1 MANPAPPIDAD
12 LEAVT
17 AALTKVEPRP
27 GRVLLFGSRARGD
40 ARPDSD
46 LDLLV
51 VMPQATLTPQ
61 ERQQALR
68 SLRAALRPL
77 PLSVGVDLVV
87 VGEEDARRLAGSRWH
102 VVARALREGKELHL
116 GSLRGTLDPGTF
128 AEEDWGFLAQQTLE
142 RLLKALLVLHCQEP
156 PRSHSLQ
163 RLLQELVTSWC
174 WCSLRFSTRRYLDWI
189 TESKCLGPV
198 IIAIS

>member
-1 MANPAPPIDAD
+1 MAIPAPTIDAD

-17 AALTKVEPRP
+17 AALAGVQPRP

-68 SLRAALRPL
+68 LLREALRPL
-77 PLSVGVDLVV
+77 SLSVGVDLVV
-87 VGEEDARRLAGSRWH
+87 VGEEDAERLAGSRWH
-102 VVARALREGKELHL
+102 VVARALREGKVLNVA
-116 GSLRGTLDPGTF
+116 
-128 AEEDWGFLAQQTLE
+128 AED
-142 RLLKALLVLHCQEP
+142 ALLLEP
-156 PRSHSLQ
+156 IEAFHAEVRQ
-163 RLLQELVTSWC
+163 RLS
-174 WCSLRFSTRRYLDWI
+174 
-189 TESKCLGPV
+189 
-198 IIAIS
+198 